1 MTLHLAGLYH
11 LRLNAPQPVPA
22 QTALQRSYLAVAVAL
37 RVMGH
42 QARHQLPRAH
52 QRLGFQPILD
62 QRHVGLELIGPCPFA
77 GARPGFAA
85 ARLAGVPQRLQISQK
100 HLQ

>member
-1 MTLHLAGLYH
+1 
-11 LRLNAPQPVPA
+11 
-22 QTALQRSYLAVAVAL
+22 
-37 RVMGH
+37 MGH